1 MTDLKYIAV
10 EGLVKSGKTKL
21 ARILAEE
28 FKARLFLDNQG
39 EYSAVQHARPGPG
52 GQGQPAF
59 ADSARPNLK
68 GRATP
73 SSTITTNRSP
83 PATIRMALKTQ
94 LIFLINRFNQQ
105 LEMKQKDLFQKTMVS
120 NYIFYKDGIYA
131 HTVLNDEDLDIYKRI
146 LGIFAERIHPCSL
159 VVYLQTSFAE
169 MLQRIHKQ
177 GNEFEKRVPSEYW
190 REIFEAYNYYFF
202 NYKLSPL
209 LVVNVEKIDFNS
221 RKDIDGLIHEIKNH
235 KKGNSYYAPA

>member
-1 MTDLKYIAV
+1 MIDLKYIAV

-28 FKARLFLDNQG
+28 FKARLFLDNAANPFLNDYYG
-39 EYSAVQHARPGPG
+39 SV
-52 GQGQPAF
+52 
-59 ADSARPNLK
+59 
-68 GRATP
+68 
-73 SSTITTNRSP
+73 SSGSNP
-83 PATIRMALKTQ
+83 MALKTQ
-94 LIFLINRFNQQ
+94 LIYLINRFNQQ

-146 LGIFAERIHPCSL
+146 LGIFAEKVHPCSL

-177 GNEFEKRVPSEYW
+177 GSEHEKRAPTDYW

-221 RKDIDGLIHEIKNH
+221 RKDIDGLIQEIRNH
-235 KKGNSYYAPA
+235 KKGSSYYAPA

>member
-10 EGLVKSGKTKL
+10 EGLIKSGKTRL

-28 FKARLFLDNQG
+28 FKARLILDNQG
-39 EYSAVQHARPGPG
+39 NPFLKEYYETFSANANP
-52 GQGQPAF
+52 
-59 ADSARPNLK
+59 L
-68 GRATP
+68 
-73 SSTITTNRSP
+73 
-83 PATIRMALKTQ
+83 ALKTQ

-105 LEMKQKDLFQKTMVS
+105 LEMKQKDLFQKTTVS

-131 HTVLNDEDLDIYKRI
+131 HTVLNDEDLDIYKKI
-146 LGIFAERIHPCSL
+146 LNIFSEKIFPCNL

-169 MLQRIHKQ
+169 MMQRIYKF
-177 GNEFEKRVPSEYW
+177 GSEFEKRMPSEYW

-209 LVVNVEKIDFNS
+209 LVVNVEKTDFNN
-221 RKDIDGLIHEIKNH
+221 RKDIDSLINEIKNH
-235 KKGNSYYAPA
+235 KKGISYYAPA

>member
-1 MTDLKYIAV
+1 LASMTDLKYIAV
-10 EGLVKSGKTKL
+10 EGLVKSGKTEL

-39 EYSAVQHARPGPG
+39 NPFLNEYYDSFSANYNP
-52 GQGQPAF
+52 
-59 ADSARPNLK
+59 L
-68 GRATP
+68 
-73 SSTITTNRSP
+73 
-83 PATIRMALKTQ
+83 ALKTQ

-105 LEMKQKDLFQKTMVS
+105 LEMKQKDLFQKIMVS

-146 LGIFAERIHPCSL
+146 LGIFSEKIHPCSL

-169 MLQRIHKQ
+169 MIHKH
-177 GNEFEKRVPSEYW
+177 GSEYEKRVPGEYW

-209 LVVNVEKIDFNS
+209 LVVNVEKIDFHS
-221 RKDIDGLIHEIKNH
+221 RKDIDSLIQEIKNH

>member
-28 FKARLFLDNQG
+28 FKARLFLDNPG
-39 EYSAVQHARPGPG
+39 NPFLNEYYDSFSASYNP
-52 GQGQPAF
+52 
-59 ADSARPNLK
+59 
-68 GRATP
+68 
-73 SSTITTNRSP
+73 
-83 PATIRMALKTQ
+83 MALKTQ

-146 LGIFAERIHPCSL
+146 LGVFSEKIHPCSL

-169 MLQRIHKQ
+169 MVQRIHRH
-177 GNEFEKRVPSEYW
+177 GSEYEKRVPSEYW

-209 LVVNVEKIDFNS
+209 LVVNVEKVDFSS
-221 RKDIDGLIHEIKNH
+221 RKDIDGLIHEIQNH

>member
-28 FKARLFLDNQG
+28 FKARLFLDNGANPFLG
-39 EYSAVQHARPGPG
+39 EYYGSIASGYNP
-52 GQGQPAF
+52 
-59 ADSARPNLK
+59 
-68 GRATP
+68 
-73 SSTITTNRSP
+73 
-83 PATIRMALKTQ
+83 MALKTQ

-146 LGIFAERIHPCSL
+146 LGIFSEKIHPCNL

-169 MLQRIHKQ
+169 MLHRIHKQ
-177 GNEFEKRVPSEYW
+177 GSEHERRAPTEYW

-209 LVVNVEKIDFNS
+209 LVVNVEKIDFNN
-221 RKDIDGLIHEIKNH
+221 RRDVDGLIQEIKNH

>member
-28 FKARLFLDNQG
+28 FKARLFLDNQVNPFLND
-39 EYSAVQHARPGPG
+39 YY
-52 GQGQPAF
+52 
-59 ADSARPNLK
+59 DSF
-68 GRATP
+68 
-73 SSTITTNRSP
+73 SSTYNP
-83 PATIRMALKTQ
+83 MALKTQ

-146 LGIFAERIHPCSL
+146 LSVFSEKIHPCGL

-177 GNEFEKRVPSEYW
+177 GSDQERRAPSEYW
-190 REIFEAYNYYFF
+190 REVFEAYNYYFF

-209 LVVNVEKIDFNS
+209 LVVNVEKLDFNN
-221 RKDIDGLIHEIKNH
+221 RRDIDGLIQEIKNH
-235 KKGNSYYAPA
+235 KKGSSYYAPA

>member
-39 EYSAVQHARPGPG
+39 VYSAEKHARPSIA
-52 GQGQPAF
+52 GQGNPF
-59 ADSARPNLK
+59 LNDYFDSF
-68 GRATP
+68 
-73 SSTITTNRSP
+73 SP
-83 PATIRMALKTQ
+83 GYNPMALKTQ

-146 LGIFAERIHPCSL
+146 LGIFAEKVHPCSL

-177 GNEFEKRVPSEYW
+177 GSEHEKRAPTEYW

-209 LVVNVEKIDFNS
+209 LVVNVEKIDFSS
-221 RKDIDGLIHEIKNH
+221 RKDIDGLIQEIKNH

>member
-28 FKARLFLDNQG
+28 FKARLFLDNQANPFLKDYY
-39 EYSAVQHARPGPG
+39 ESFSSAYNP
-52 GQGQPAF
+52 
-59 ADSARPNLK
+59 
-68 GRATP
+68 
-73 SSTITTNRSP
+73 
-83 PATIRMALKTQ
+83 MALKTQ

-146 LGIFAERIHPCSL
+146 LGIFSERIHPCSL

-169 MLQRIHKQ
+169 MMQRIHKQ
-177 GNEFEKRVPSEYW
+177 GSEFERRVPGEYW

-221 RKDIDGLIHEIKNH
+221 RKDIDGLIQEIQNH

>member
-28 FKARLFLDNQG
+28 FKARLFLDDKGNPFLK
-39 EYSAVQHARPGPG
+39 EYYDSFSANYNP
-52 GQGQPAF
+52 
-59 ADSARPNLK
+59 
-68 GRATP
+68 
-73 SSTITTNRSP
+73 
-83 PATIRMALKTQ
+83 MALKTQ

-146 LGIFAERIHPCSL
+146 LSIFAEKIHPCSL

-169 MLQRIHKQ
+169 MVQRIHKH
-177 GNEFEKRVPSEYW
+177 GSEGERRVPTEYW

-209 LVVNVEKIDFNS
+209 LVVNVEKLDFS
-221 RKDIDGLIHEIKNH
+221 SHRDMEGLIQEIKNH

>member
-10 EGLVKSGKTKL
+10 EGLVKSGKTRL

-28 FKARLFLDNQG
+28 FKARLILDNQG
-39 EYSAVQHARPGPG
+39 NPFLKEYYESFSVNYNP
-52 GQGQPAF
+52 
-59 ADSARPNLK
+59 L
-68 GRATP
+68 
-73 SSTITTNRSP
+73 
-83 PATIRMALKTQ
+83 ALKTQ

-105 LEMKQKDLFQKTMVS
+105 LELKQKDLFQKTTVS

-131 HTVLNDEDLDIYKRI
+131 HTVLNDEDLDIYKKI
-146 LGIFAERIHPCSL
+146 LNIFSEKIFPCNL

-169 MLQRIHKQ
+169 MMQRIYKS
-177 GNEFEKRVPSEYW
+177 GSEFEKRMPSEYW

-209 LVVNVEKIDFNS
+209 LVVNVEKMDFND
-221 RKDIDGLIHEIKNH
+221 RRDIDSLIHEIRNH
-235 KKGNSYYAPA
+235 KKGISYYAPA

>member
-10 EGLVKSGKTKL
+10 EGLIKSGKTRL

-28 FKARLFLDNQG
+28 FKARLILDNQG
-39 EYSAVQHARPGPG
+39 NPFLKEYYESVSANYNPV
-52 GQGQPAF
+52 
-59 ADSARPNLK
+59 
-68 GRATP
+68 
-73 SSTITTNRSP
+73 
-83 PATIRMALKTQ
+83 ALKTQ

-105 LEMKQKDLFQKTMVS
+105 LEMKQKDLFQKTTVS

-131 HTVLNDEDLDIYKRI
+131 HTVLNDEDLDIYKKI
-146 LGIFAERIHPCSL
+146 LNIFSEKIFPCNL

-169 MLQRIHKQ
+169 MMQRIYKS
-177 GNEFEKRVPSEYW
+177 GSEFEKRMPSEYW

-209 LVVNVEKIDFNS
+209 LVVNVEKTDFNN
-221 RKDIDGLIHEIKNH
+221 RNDIDNLIKEIKNH
-235 KKGNSYYAPA
+235 KKGVSYYAPA

>member
-28 FKARLFLDNQG
+28 FKARLFLDNQAKTP
-39 EYSAVQHARPGPG
+39 SADPARPSLA
-52 GQGQPAF
+52 GQGNPF
-59 ADSARPNLK
+59 LK
-68 GRATP
+68 DYYESF
-73 SSTITTNRSP
+73 SSTYNP
-83 PATIRMALKTQ
+83 MALKTQ

-146 LGIFAERIHPCSL
+146 LGIFSERIHPCSL

-177 GNEFEKRVPSEYW
+177 GGEFEKRVPSEYW

-209 LVVNVEKIDFNS
+209 LVVNVEKIDFSS
-221 RKDIDGLIHEIKNH
+221 RKDIDGLIQEIKNH

>member
-39 EYSAVQHARPGPG
+39 KSASADASRPGLA
-52 GQGQPAF
+52 GQGNPF
-59 ADSARPNLK
+59 LGEYYDSF
-68 GRATP
+68 
-73 SSTITTNRSP
+73 SSGYNP
-83 PATIRMALKTQ
+83 LALKTQ

-146 LGIFAERIHPCSL
+146 LNIFSEKIHPCDL

-177 GNEFEKRVPSEYW
+177 GNEHERRVPTEYW

-209 LVVNVEKIDFNS
+209 LVVNVEKIDFGS
-221 RKDIDGLIHEIKNH
+221 RRDIDGLIQEIRKH

>member
-10 EGLVKSGKTKL
+10 EGLVKSGKTRL

-28 FKARLFLDNQG
+28 FKARLILDNQG
-39 EYSAVQHARPGPG
+39 NPFLKEYYESFSVNYNP
-52 GQGQPAF
+52 
-59 ADSARPNLK
+59 L
-68 GRATP
+68 
-73 SSTITTNRSP
+73 
-83 PATIRMALKTQ
+83 ALKTQ

-105 LEMKQKDLFQKTMVS
+105 LELKQKDLFQKTTVS

-131 HTVLNDEDLDIYKRI
+131 HTVLNDEDLDIYKKI
-146 LGIFAERIHPCSL
+146 LNIFSERIFPCNL

-169 MLQRIHKQ
+169 MMQRIYKS
-177 GNEFEKRVPSEYW
+177 GSEFEKRMPSEYW

-209 LVVNVEKIDFNS
+209 LVVNVEKMDFND
-221 RKDIDGLIHEIKNH
+221 RRDIDSLIHEIRNH
-235 KKGNSYYAPA
+235 KKGISYYAPD

>member
-28 FKARLFLDNQG
+28 FEARLFLDNQG
-39 EYSAVQHARPGPG
+39 VHPAENQARPGLAS
-52 GQGQPAF
+52 QGNPF
-59 ADSARPNLK
+59 LNDYYDSF
-68 GRATP
+68 
-73 SSTITTNRSP
+73 SSSYNP
-83 PATIRMALKTQ
+83 MALKTQ

-146 LGIFAERIHPCSL
+146 LGVFVERIHPCSL

-169 MLQRIHKQ
+169 MLQRIHRL
-177 GNEFEKRVPSEYW
+177 GSEAEKRVPSEYW

-209 LVVNVEKIDFNS
+209 LVVNVEKIDFND
-221 RKDIDGLIHEIKNH
+221 RRDIAGLIQEIRSH

>member
-28 FKARLFLDNQG
+28 FQARLFLDQG
-39 EYSAVQHARPGPG
+39 RPASAEPARPGREAPG
-52 GQGQPAF
+52 NPLLKEYYEAF
-59 ADSARPNLK
+59 SSAYNP
-68 GRATP
+68 
-73 SSTITTNRSP
+73 
-83 PATIRMALKTQ
+83 MALKTQ

-146 LGIFAERIHPCSL
+146 LGVFAERIHPCSL

-169 MLQRIHKQ
+169 MLQRIHRL
-177 GNEFEKRVPSEYW
+177 GSEAEKRVPGEYW

-209 LVVNVEKIDFNS
+209 LVVNVEKIDFND
-221 RKDIDGLIHEIKNH
+221 RRDVAGLIQEIRSH
-235 KKGNSYYAPA
+235 KKGNSYCAPA

>member
-10 EGLVKSGKTKL
+10 EGLIKSGKTRL

-28 FKARLFLDNQG
+28 FKARLILDNQG
-39 EYSAVQHARPGPG
+39 NPFLKEYYESFSANYNP
-52 GQGQPAF
+52 
-59 ADSARPNLK
+59 L
-68 GRATP
+68 
-73 SSTITTNRSP
+73 
-83 PATIRMALKTQ
+83 ALKTQ

-105 LEMKQKDLFQKTMVS
+105 LEMKQKDLFQKTTIS

-131 HTVLNDEDLDIYKRI
+131 HTVLNDEDLDIYKKI
-146 LGIFAERIHPCSL
+146 LNIFAEKIFPCNL

-169 MLQRIHKQ
+169 MMQRIYKS
-177 GNEFEKRVPSEYW
+177 GSEFEKRMPSEYW

-209 LVVNVEKIDFNS
+209 LVVNVEKTDFNN
-221 RKDIDGLIHEIKNH
+221 RKDIDSLINEIKNH
-235 KKGNSYYAPA
+235 KKGISYYAPA

>member
-21 ARILAEE
+21 ARILAEQ
-28 FKARLFLDNQG
+28 FKARLFLDGPANPFLAD
-39 EYSAVQHARPGPG
+39 YHA
-52 GQGQPAF
+52 AI
-59 ADSARPNLK
+59 
-68 GRATP
+68 
-73 SSTITTNRSP
+73 SSGYNP
-83 PATIRMALKTQ
+83 MALKTQ
-94 LIFLINRFNQQ
+94 LVYLINRFNQQ

-146 LGIFAERIHPCSL
+146 LGIFAEKVHPCSL

-169 MLQRIHKQ
+169 MLQRIHRQ
-177 GNEFEKRVPSEYW
+177 GSEHERRAPSEYW

-221 RKDIDGLIHEIKNH
+221 RRDVDGLIQEIQNH
-235 KKGNSYYAPA
+235 KKGSSYYAPA

>member
-28 FKARLFLDNQG
+28 FESRLFLDNQG
-39 EYSAVQHARPGPG
+39 ESVSASSPRPGRAGEGNP
-52 GQGQPAF
+52 F
-59 ADSARPNLK
+59 LNDYYDSF
-68 GRATP
+68 
-73 SSTITTNRSP
+73 SSSYNP
-83 PATIRMALKTQ
+83 MALKTQ

-105 LEMKQKDLFQKTMVS
+105 LEMKQKDLFQKTIVS

-146 LGIFAERIHPCSL
+146 LGIFAEKVHPCSL

-177 GNEFEKRVPSEYW
+177 GSEQEKRVPNEYW

-209 LVVNVEKIDFNS
+209 LVVNVEKIDFNN
-221 RKDIDGLIHEIKNH
+221 RKDIDGLIQEIKSH

>member
-39 EYSAVQHARPGPG
+39 EYSVVQHARPGPG
-52 GQGQPAF
+52 SQGQPAF
-59 ADSARPNLK
+59 ADSARPGLK
-68 GRATP
+68 GQGNP
-73 SSTITTNRSP
+73 FLKDYYESFSSGYNP
-83 PATIRMALKTQ
+83 LALKTQ

-177 GNEFEKRVPSEYW
+177 GEEFEKRVPSEYW

>member
-1 MTDLKYIAV
+1 
-10 EGLVKSGKTKL
+10 
-21 ARILAEE
+21 
-28 FKARLFLDNQG
+28 
-39 EYSAVQHARPGPG
+39 
-52 GQGQPAF
+52 
-59 ADSARPNLK
+59 
-68 GRATP
+68 
-73 SSTITTNRSP
+73 
-83 PATIRMALKTQ
+83 MALKTQ

-105 LEMKQKDLFQKTMVS
+105 LEMKQKDLFQKIMVA

-146 LGIFAERIHPCSL
+146 LGIFSEKIHPCSL

-169 MLQRIHKQ
+169 MMQRIHKH
-177 GNEFEKRVPSEYW
+177 GSEFEKRVPGEYW

-209 LVVNVEKIDFNS
+209 LVVNVEKIDFHN
-221 RKDIDGLIHEIKNH
+221 RKDIDGLIQEIQNH

>member
-10 EGLVKSGKTKL
+10 EGLIKSGKTRL

-28 FKARLFLDNQG
+28 FKARLILDNQG
-39 EYSAVQHARPGPG
+39 NPFLKEYYETFSANANP
-52 GQGQPAF
+52 
-59 ADSARPNLK
+59 L
-68 GRATP
+68 
-73 SSTITTNRSP
+73 
-83 PATIRMALKTQ
+83 ALKTQ

-105 LEMKQKDLFQKTMVS
+105 LEMKQKDLFQKTTVS

-131 HTVLNDEDLDIYKRI
+131 HTVLNDEDLDIYKKI
-146 LGIFAERIHPCSL
+146 LNIFSEKIFPCNL

-169 MLQRIHKQ
+169 MMQRIYKS
-177 GNEFEKRVPSEYW
+177 GSEFEKRMPSEYW

-209 LVVNVEKIDFNS
+209 LVVNVEKTDFNN
-221 RKDIDGLIHEIKNH
+221 RKDIDNLIKEIKNH
-235 KKGNSYYAPA
+235 KKGISYYAPA

>member
-28 FKARLFLDNQG
+28 FKARLFLDNQVNPFLND
-39 EYSAVQHARPGPG
+39 YY
-52 GQGQPAF
+52 
-59 ADSARPNLK
+59 DSF
-68 GRATP
+68 
-73 SSTITTNRSP
+73 SSTYNP
-83 PATIRMALKTQ
+83 MALKTQ

-131 HTVLNDEDLDIYKRI
+131 HTELNDEDLDIYKRI

-177 GNEFEKRVPSEYW
+177 GSEYEKRVPSEYW

-221 RKDIDGLIHEIKNH
+221 RKDIDGLIQEIKNH